1 MNRLALPLAAALM
14 AGIALPAF
22 AQGTAPARPAPGAT
36 PGNSAPGATSNAP
49 MPGVSPTTGV
59 TPGTGVVDRNTGTAA
74 ASGDRNQAVTTTT
87 ANAPEPARGASSY
100 TESQARGRLEEKG
113 FTAVT
118 GLVNDDDGVWRGTAQ
133 KGGTA
138 AQVWMDYKGNIGEGT
153 ARPAAVPR

>member
-1 MNRLALPLAAALM
+1 MTKLLLVSAAVLTFSLTAATAQTPLST
-14 AGIALPAF
+14 
-22 AQGTAPARPAPGAT
+22 QTAPST
-36 PGNSAPGATSNAP
+36 PGNSAPGATSVTP
-49 MPGVSPTTGV
+49 MQGVSPSTGV

-118 GLVNDDDGVWRGTAQ
+118 GLVKDDDGVWRGTAQ

>member
-1 MNRLALPLAAALM
+1 MTKLLLVSAAVLM
-14 AGIALPAF
+14 FSLTAAT
-22 AQGTAPARPAPGAT
+22 AQTPPSTQTAPST
-36 PGNSAPGATSNAP
+36 PGNSAPGATSVTP
-49 MPGVSPTTGV
+49 MQGVSPSTGV

-113 FTAVT
+113 FAAVT
-118 GLVNDDDGVWRGTAQ
+118 GLVKDDDGVWRGTAQ

>member
-1 MNRLALPLAAALM
+1 MTKLLLVSAAVLTFSLTA
-14 AGIALPAF
+14 AT
-22 AQGTAPARPAPGAT
+22 AQTPPSTQTAPST
-36 PGNSAPGATSNAP
+36 PGNSAPGATSVTP
-49 MPGVSPTTGV
+49 MQGVSPSTGV

-113 FTAVT
+113 FIAVT
-118 GLVNDDDGVWRGTAQ
+118 GLVKDDDGVWRGTAQ